1 MSFAARNAAIGASG
15 IFHRSGLPM
24 RVSILPV
31 RAAVLFVFAAGL
43 LLSAAA
49 LAAPADTSCT
59 MNGPVDRIVVEKSQR
74 RLTLLRGQ
82 EEVAVYR
89 VALGRNPIGPKV
101 MRGDDRTPEGLYFV
115 DYKVRISVYHRSLH
129 LTYPNLD
136 DLTRADS
143 LGVSPGS
150 QIMIHGMSGRQL
162 WMGDVQYL
170 FDWTNGCIALT
181 NSEIEEIWDLV
192 LPWTPVEIRP

>member
-1 MSFAARNAAIGASG
+1 M
-15 IFHRSGLPM
+15 
-24 RVSILPV
+24 
-31 RAAVLFVFAAGL
+31 RAAVPFAYSAGL
-43 LLSAAA
+43 LFCLSA
-49 LAAPADTSCT
+49 LAAPAGQEVTTIDR
-59 MNGPVDRIVVEKSQR
+59 VDRIIVEKSKR
-74 RLTLLRGQ
+74 TMTLFRQHQ
-82 EEVAVYR
+82 EVGVYK
-89 VALGRNPIGPKV
+89 VSLGRDPIGPKV
-101 MRGDDRTPEGLYFV
+101 MQGDNRTPEGLYFV
-115 DYKVRISVYHRSLH
+115 DYKIHNSVYHRAFH

-150 QIMIHGMSGRQL
+150 GIMIHGMGKKQL

-181 NSEIEEIWDLV
+181 NKEIEEIWDLV

>member
-1 MSFAARNAAIGASG
+1 MRSG
-15 IFHRSGLPM
+15 ILLA
-24 RVSILPV
+24 RV
-31 RAAVLFVFAAGL
+31 AVLFVFAADL
-43 LLSAAA
+43 FLSSAA
-49 LAAPADTSCT
+49 LAAPADKSGTT
-59 MNGPVDRIVVEKSQR
+59 NEPVDRIIVEKSKR
-74 RLTLLRGQ
+74 RMTLLRGQ
-82 EEVAVYR
+82 QEVAVYK
-89 VALGRNPIGPKV
+89 VALGRDPIGPKV
-101 MRGDDRTPEGLYFV
+101 MRGDNRTPEGLYFI
-115 DYKVRISVYHRSLH
+115 DDKIRDSVYHRALH

-143 LGVSPGS
+143 LGVPPGS
-150 QIMIHGMSGRQL
+150 HIMIHGMSERQL

>member
-1 MSFAARNAAIGASG
+1 MRPG
-15 IFHRSGLPM
+15 IL
-24 RVSILPV
+24 LV

-43 LLSAAA
+43 LLSFAA
-49 LAAPADTSCT
+49 LTAPADKSGTI
-59 MNGPVDRIVVEKSQR
+59 NDPVDRIIVEKSQR
-74 RLTLLRGQ
+74 RMTLLRGQ
-82 EEVAVYR
+82 QEVAVYR
-89 VALGRNPIGPKV
+89 VALGRDPIGPKV
-101 MRGDDRTPEGLYFV
+101 MQGDNRTPEGLYFV
-115 DYKVRISVYHRSLH
+115 DYKIRNSVYDRALH

-136 DLTRADS
+136 DLTLADS

-150 QIMIHGMSGRQL
+150 HIMIHGMSKRQL